1 MDSVPSTHIVITAAG
16 PSSQHADAIGELCA
30 SRATSA
36 GAGLLSHI
44 RSVRSAPARVAE
56 PTSAR
61 AHKTRQWRS
70 RNYAQINATCV
81 PSLLNM
87 IL

>member
-56 PTSAR
+56 PHQR
-61 AHKTRQWRS
+61 APTKHVNGEAEITHR
-70 RNYAQINATCV
+70 
-81 PSLLNM
+81 
-87 IL
+87 